1 MERHQT
7 SNYDWDIPVKMSR
20 TYKLTVEATGISEE
34 QLNKVVRDQFGWE
47 GEADR
52 YNEITF
58 FCGDGSLYGGMD
70 DEEAHNEIYATL
82 KEINPNAKIRT
93 EWTYMEDLP
102 YEYYGDDIN

>member
-1 MERHQT
+1 
-7 SNYDWDIPVKMSR
+7 MSR
-20 TYKLTVEATGISEE
+20 TYKLTVETIGISEE
-34 QLNKVVRDQFGWE
+34 QLNKVIRDQFGWD

-70 DEEAHNEIYATL
+70 EEAAHNEIYGAL
-82 KEINPNAKIRT
+82 KEINPKAKIRT

-102 YEYYGDDIN
+102 YESYGDDINQDGK